1 MQSDRFIDTFYYPFS
16 YEKLPLRLSCK
27 NFNAVTDRKMPVFVT
42 TYCMKLIYISSPFS
56 SIFINR
62 LDTVYYPCVTCTLIL
77 FLLDLVEILLKLF
90 YKNT

>member
-1 MQSDRFIDTFYYPFS
+1 MQSDRFIDTFYRPFLH
-16 YEKLPLRLSCK
+16 EKLSLRLSCK
-27 NFNAVTDRKMPVFVT
+27 NFSAVTDWKRFVT
-42 TYCMKLIYISSPFS
+42 TYCMKLIYISSSFLT
-56 SIFINR
+56 IFINR